1 MNDLTGSAIES
12 ISDLAVR
19 AELGEQLE
27 PGSIYAF
34 MPPNATEPKIV
45 SLLDDKYLDEPR
57 RKRGLV
63 HVTDVASLAQY
74 HAKHG
79 TDHSEV
85 FADLDAATITAVLNA
100 YHADDT
106 DWQDHRVTLTMR
118 QTPQWITWT
127 GQNRVMMSQQAFAE
141 FLEDNAADIAAD
153 GPVSAADLIE
163 LAQEFHAHTKVTF
176 ASGKRLKSGET
187 QFIYTESTEAKAG
200 ERGTIAIPDEF
211 ELALRPLE
219 DCDLFR
225 IKARFRYRLREGQ
238 LTLGYHIDDPA
249 QKFRSAVD
257 EVVALAEGKCEVK
270 VMRGRPA

>member
-1 MNDLTGSAIES
+1 VTDLTGATIEA

-19 AELGEQLE
+19 AELGETLE
-27 PGSIYAF
+27 PGGIYAF
-34 MPPNATEPKIV
+34 MPPNAADPKIV
-45 SLLDDKYLDEPR
+45 NLRDDQYLDEPR

-63 HVTDVASLAQY
+63 SVTDVASLAQY

-79 TDHSEV
+79 VHESEV
-85 FADLDAATITAVLNA
+85 FADLDDATITAVLNA
-100 YHADDT
+100 HAANDAG
-106 DWQDHRVTLTMR
+106 WQDHRVILTMR
-118 QTPQWITWT
+118 RTPQWITWT

-187 QFIYTESTEAKAG
+187 QFVYTETIEAKG
-200 ERGTIAIPDEF
+200 SERGTIAIPDEF

-257 EVVALAEGKCEVK
+257 EVVALAEDKCSVTI
-270 VMRGRPA
+270 MRGRPG

>member
-1 MNDLTGSAIES
+1 
-12 ISDLAVR
+12 
-19 AELGEQLE
+19 
-27 PGSIYAF
+27 
-34 MPPNATEPKIV
+34 MPK
-45 SLLDDKYLDEPR
+45 
-57 RKRGLV
+57 RKRGAV
-63 HVTDVASLAQY
+63 HVTDTASLALYY
-74 HAKHG
+74 HKHH
-79 TDHSEV
+79 DSNSEV
-85 FADLDAATITAVLNA
+85 YADLDAATITAVLDA
-100 YHADDT
+100 HLATAGDDYAGEGAR
-106 DWQDHRVTLTMR
+106 WQDHRVTLTMR

>member
-1 MNDLTGSAIES
+1 VTDLNSSTIEY

-19 AELGEQLE
+19 AEIAEQLE

-34 MPPNATEPKIV
+34 MHPHGTKPEIV
-45 SLLDDKYLDEPR
+45 SLRDDQYLDEPR
-57 RKRGLV
+57 RKRGSV
-63 HVTDVASLAQY
+63 HVTDVTSLAAY

-79 TDHSEV
+79 TEHTEV

-100 YHADDT
+100 HSAAGP

-118 QTPQWITWT
+118 MTPQWITWT

-187 QFIYTESTEAKAG
+187 QFVYTESTEAKAG

-257 EVVALAEGKCEVK
+257 EVVELAEGKCGVK
-270 VMRGRPA
+270 VMRGRPG

>member
-1 MNDLTGSAIES
+1 MTDLNSAIEA
-12 ISDLAVR
+12 IGDLAVR
-19 AELGEQLE
+19 AELGEALE
-27 PGSIYAF
+27 PGSVYAF
-34 MPPNATEPKIV
+34 MHPRATAPFIV
-45 SLLDDKYLDEPR
+45 NLRGDEYLDEPR
-57 RKRGLV
+57 RKRGSV
-63 HVTDVASLAQY
+63 CVTDVASLAAY
-74 HAKHG
+74 HTKHG

-85 FADLDAATITAVLNA
+85 FADLDEAAITAVLNA
-100 YHADDT
+100 HHAADP
-106 DWQDHRVTLTMR
+106 DWQDHRVTLSMR
-118 QTPQWITWT
+118 RTPQWITWT

-187 QFIYTESTEAKAG
+187 QFVYTETIEAKG
-200 ERGTIAIPDEF
+200 SERGTIAIPDEF

-257 EVVALAEGKCEVK
+257 EVVALAEDKCGVK
-270 VMRGRPA
+270 ILRGRPG